1 MSKTVE
7 PSTNYSVSISTSFV
21 ETLSSASTSRPACL
35 QCSLMAGCTTPFLR
49 PWIPKG
55 WTGKI
60 LGVGEA
66 PGKDEDEESG
76 RPFTGPSGKLL
87 YRMLAA
93 AGFRD
98 NDLALVNAIRC
109 RPRANK
115 TPTMR
120 QVRSCR
126 PFLIRV
132 VEQLKPSVVVAFGAV
147 AAKGLLDRGSASI
160 TSLRGRPVSLQ
171 FESGQASIPIRVT
184 YHPAAI
190 LRGATH
196 LQKRVVEDLTRLRVV
211 DRRDLEIVSDVL
223 TDKVL
228 SVDTEY
234 DPNGNLLTLALA
246 GATKA
251 RAWDV
256 AYNPGATG

>member
-1 MSKTVE
+1 MSKNAE
-7 PSTNYSVSISTSFV
+7 PSTSYSVSISTSFV
-21 ETLSSASTSRPACL
+21 ETLSSASTSRPACSA
-35 QCSLMAGCTTPFLR
+35 CSLATQCKTPFLR

-87 YRMLAA
+87 YRMLHA

-109 RPRANK
+109 RPRGNK

-132 VEQLKPSVVVAFGAV
+132 VEQLKPGVVVAFGAV

-160 TSLRGRPVSLQ
+160 TGLRGRPVALQ
-171 FESGQASIPIRVT
+171 FEALTTPVRVT

-196 LQKRVVEDLTRLRVV
+196 LQQRVV
-211 DRRDLEIVSDVL
+211 DDLRRCRVTDRRELEIVSDPL

-234 DPNGNLLTLALA
+234 DPTGSLLTIALA

-256 AYNPGATG
+256 EGDSGATR

>member
-1 MSKTVE
+1 MSKSEVN
-7 PSTNYSVSISTSFV
+7 STSYSVSTPTGFV
-21 ETLSSASTSRPACL
+21 ETLSSASLSRPGCIL
-35 QCSLMAGCTTPFLR
+35 CSLASTCKTPFLR

-87 YRMLAA
+87 YRMLRA
-93 AGFRD
+93 AGFHD
-98 NDLALVNAIRC
+98 HDLALVNTVRC
-109 RPRANK
+109 RPRGNK

-132 VEQLKPSVVVAFGAV
+132 VEQLKPEVVVAFGAV
-147 AAKGLLDRGSASI
+147 AAKGLLDRGSASV
-160 TSLRGRPVSLQ
+160 TSLRGRPVELR
-171 FESGQASIPIRVT
+171 FDERTVPVRVT

-196 LQKRVVEDLTRLRVV
+196 LQKRVVDDLIRLRVV
-211 DRRDLEIVSDVL
+211 DRRDLEIVSEPL

-256 AYNPGATG
+256 AYHPGATQ